1 MLSGAAASWASKSSL
16 HAKDRPSAS
25 AVDVIGTIA
34 SIVLGVV
41 FLVAGGS
48 KIAAGPDWPVQ
59 AAGLGAPRWVIPFV
73 PWVEIVVGAALV
85 VQVARQPAALAAL
98 GILVVFTAL
107 LVVRLSEGKRPP
119 CACFGAWSAKPLGP
133 GHLARNAALIAV
145 AGLAL
150 I

>member
-1 MLSGAAASWASKSSL
+1 MSWASKSSP
-16 HAKDRPSAS
+16 HAKDRPSAL
-25 AVDVIGTIA
+25 AVDVVGAIA
-34 SIVLGVV
+34 SIVLGLV

-59 AAGLGAPRWVIPFV
+59 AVGLGAPRGVIPFV

-85 VQVARQPAALAAL
+85 VQVARRPAALVAL
-98 GILVVFTAL
+98 AILLVFTTL
-107 LVVRLSEGKRPP
+107 LASRLSEGKRPP

-150 I
+150 M

>member
-1 MLSGAAASWASKSSL
+1 M
-16 HAKDRPSAS
+16 KDRPSAL

-41 FLVAGGS
+41 FLVAGSS

-85 VQVARQPAALAAL
+85 VQVARRPAALAAL
-98 GILVVFTAL
+98 SILLAFTTL
-107 LVVRLSEGKRPP
+107 LAIRLREGQRPP

-133 GHLARNAALIAV
+133 GHLARNAALIVA

-150 I
+150 M

>member
-1 MLSGAAASWASKSSL
+1 MQSGAVASWASRSSL
-16 HAKDRPSAS
+16 HAKGRPSAL

-59 AAGLGAPRWVIPFV
+59 AGGLGAPRWVIPFV

-85 VQVARQPAALAAL
+85 VQVARRPAALAAL
-98 GILVVFTAL
+98 SILLAFTAL
-107 LVVRLSEGKRPP
+107 LAIRLREGQRPP

-133 GHLARNAALIAV
+133 GHLARNAALIVV

-150 I
+150 M

>member
-1 MLSGAAASWASKSSL
+1 M
-16 HAKDRPSAS
+16 
-25 AVDVIGTIA
+25 VGTVGTVA
-34 SIVLGVV
+34 SIVLGLV

-48 KIAAGPDWPVQ
+48 KIAAGQDWPVQ
-59 AAGLGAPRWVIPFV
+59 AVGLGAPRWVIPFV

-85 VQVARQPAALAAL
+85 VQVARRPAVLVALA
-98 GILVVFTAL
+98 ILLAFTTL
-107 LVVRLSEGKRPP
+107 LAVRLSEGKRPP

-145 AGLAL
+145 AGVAL

>member
-1 MLSGAAASWASKSSL
+1 MVGM
-16 HAKDRPSAS
+16 
-25 AVDVIGTIA
+25 VGTVGTVA
-34 SIVLGVV
+34 SIVLGLV

-48 KIAAGPDWPVQ
+48 KIAAGQDWPVQ
-59 AAGLGAPRWVIPFV
+59 AVGLGAPRWVIPFV

-85 VQVARQPAALAAL
+85 VQVARRPAVLVALAILLAFTTLL
-98 GILVVFTAL
+98 G
-107 LVVRLSEGKRPP
+107 VRLSEGKRPP

-145 AGLAL
+145 AGVAL

>member
-1 MLSGAAASWASKSSL
+1 MVGM
-16 HAKDRPSAS
+16 
-25 AVDVIGTIA
+25 VGTVA
-34 SIVLGVV
+34 SIVLGLV

-48 KIAAGPDWPVQ
+48 KIAAGQDWPVQ
-59 AAGLGAPRWVIPFV
+59 AVGLGAPRWVIPFV

-85 VQVARQPAALAAL
+85 VQVARRPAVLVALA
-98 GILVVFTAL
+98 ILLAFTTL
-107 LVVRLSEGKRPP
+107 LAVRLSEGKRPP

-145 AGLAL
+145 AGVAL

>member
-1 MLSGAAASWASKSSL
+1 MVGA
-16 HAKDRPSAS
+16 
-25 AVDVIGTIA
+25 VA
-34 SIVLGVV
+34 SIVLGLV

-48 KIAAGPDWPVQ
+48 KIAAGQDWPVQ
-59 AAGLGAPRWVIPFV
+59 AVGLGAPRWVIPFV

-85 VQVARQPAALAAL
+85 VQVARRPAVLVALA
-98 GILVVFTAL
+98 ILLAFTTL
-107 LVVRLSEGKRPP
+107 LAVRLSEGKRPP

-145 AGLAL
+145 AGVAL

>member
-1 MLSGAAASWASKSSL
+1 M
-16 HAKDRPSAS
+16 
-25 AVDVIGTIA
+25 IGTIA

-85 VQVARQPAALAAL
+85 VQVARRPAALAAL
-98 GILVVFTAL
+98 SILLAFTTL
-107 LVVRLSEGKRPP
+107 LAIRLREGQRPP

-133 GHLARNAALIAV
+133 GHLARNAALIVA

-150 I
+150 M

>member
-1 MLSGAAASWASKSSL
+1 L
-16 HAKDRPSAS
+16 

-85 VQVARQPAALAAL
+85 VQVARRPAALAAL
-98 GILVVFTAL
+98 SILLAFTTL
-107 LVVRLSEGKRPP
+107 LAIRLREGQRPP

-133 GHLARNAALIAV
+133 GHLARNAALIVA

-150 I
+150 M

>member
-1 MLSGAAASWASKSSL
+1 V
-16 HAKDRPSAS
+16 KDRPSAL

-85 VQVARQPAALAAL
+85 VQVARRPAALAAL
-98 GILVVFTAL
+98 SILLAFTTL
-107 LVVRLSEGKRPP
+107 LAIRLREGQRPP

-133 GHLARNAALIAV
+133 GHLARNAALIVA

-150 I
+150 M

>member
-1 MLSGAAASWASKSSL
+1 L
-16 HAKDRPSAS
+16 
-25 AVDVIGTIA
+25 AVDVVGTV
-34 SIVLGVV
+34 VLGLV
-41 FLVAGGS
+41 FVVAGGS

-85 VQVARQPAALAAL
+85 VQVARRPAALVAL
-98 GILVVFTAL
+98 AILLVFTTL
-107 LVVRLSEGKRPP
+107 LAIRLREGKRPP

-133 GHLARNAALIAV
+133 GHLARNAALITV